1 MEEIPSPGVPNYVS
15 ELVSYLSRRPEL
27 QGWVPDGTLLA
38 LWLMTLMNRGWGG
51 GGGGIILDVDVS
63 SSRRPGGATGRATRQ
78 AVTSVF
84 GFRTKL
90 LHLNAHSTASSV
102 SLTGAQACVVTG
114 LEHVSSPVAIKLRR
128 EVEGNDALL
137 IWVRDEDYDAFP
149 PWLLSRSATASLD
162 AFVRAHTVLSSSFH
176 LPPGWREAM
185 AAWKKRSGRS
195 ATPFTVGEGGM
206 GDWASKAGERPKP
219 AAVFGPETQVEDC
232 ERRGGEN
239 MLYALEGSA
248 EDRVKHCKLPHVGEL
263 DENDRRAAQKRR
275 EDLDEDLVDILE
287 EV

>member
-1 MEEIPSPGVPNYVS
+1 MATLPVPTAPPAGLGVHALLDPGYVADVRSLLIPTHMHPPLEIYVS
-15 ELVSYLSRRPEL
+15 NLVSA
-27 QGWVPDGTLLA
+27 LA
-38 LWLMTLMNRGWGG
+38 LHPTL
-51 GGGGIILDVDVS
+51 V
-63 SSRRPGGATGRATRQ
+63 
-78 AVTSVF
+78 
-84 GFRTKL
+84 
-90 LHLNAHSTASSV
+90 
-102 SLTGAQACVVTG
+102 AQ
-114 LEHVSSPVAIKLRR
+114 
-128 EVEGNDALL
+128 
-137 IWVRDEDYDAFP
+137 
-149 PWLLSRSATASLD
+149 LSRSATASLD

-219 AAVFGPETQVEDC
+219 AAVFGPETQVEDWYVRPENARAVFAIVMRHRC
-232 ERRGGEN
+232 SERRGGEN

-248 EDRVKHCKLPHVGEL
+248 EDRAKHCKLPHVGEL